1 MTHKSAY
8 SYKVIFKYLNELIE
22 NMKINFSFKKAH
34 LMTDFEHPLRMVLKE
49 IYPDCYLEGCYF
61 HYSKAIWNKAKKIGL
76 VNKKISK
83 F

>member
-1 MTHKSAY
+1 MAHKSAY

-34 LMTDFEHPLRMVLKE
+34 LMTDFEHPLRKVIKE
-49 IYPDCYLEGCYF
+49 IYLDCYLEGCYF

-76 VNKKISK
+76 VNKKYI
-83 F
+83 